1 MIARRASRWGE
12 AMSFSEQISPLL
24 GRWVLAWFFLSEA
37 WARAANWDATLT
49 LMGMSHI
56 SYAPPLL
63 AIALMVMVLGG
74 LSLLLGFQTRHGAML
89 LFAYTIVVTVMMHA
103 YWTIDDAVARASD
116 YEIFARNLAIAGG
129 LLLLVGMGPG
139 RFGID
144 NRGQKKR

>member
-1 MIARRASRWGE
+1 
-12 AMSFSEQISPLL
+12 MSFSEQISPLL

-37 WARAANWDATLT
+37 YARARDWDATLT

-63 AIALMVMVLGG
+63 VIALVVMVLGG
-74 LSLLLGFQTRHGAML
+74 LSLLLGFQTRQGAML
-89 LFAYTIVVTVMMHA
+89 LFAFTVAVTVTMHA
-103 YWTIDDAVARASD
+103 YWTIGEEVARSAD

>member
-1 MIARRASRWGE
+1 
-12 AMSFSEQISPLL
+12 MSFSEQISPFI
-24 GRWVLAWFFLSEA
+24 GRWLLAWFFLSEA
-37 WARAANWDATLT
+37 YGRARDWDATLV

-63 AIALMVMVLGG
+63 AIALVVMVLGG
-74 LSLLLGFQTRHGAML
+74 LSLLLGFQTRYGAML
-89 LFAYTIVVTVMMHA
+89 LFAFTIAVSVTMHA
-103 YWTIDDAVARASD
+103 YWTIADPLARAAD
-116 YEIFARNLAIAGG
+116 YDIFARNLAIAGG